1 MGVNIN
7 SSFLLSN
14 ANSKF
19 HIPVYESNFIE
30 SYYLPS
36 LSIIN
41 EMNDSI
47 RSAHLELYKL
57 SDVEFLDEGTLM
69 QDFMSKINDI
79 ITTIIK
85 TIKKIKDVMI
95 SNINKMLAKARS
107 VNLNQENLKDL
118 EKYIN
123 SYYDKELFI
132 KLNIYSNTLKDEL
145 INANIPS
152 PDYIF
157 SDKDYERILNTVN
170 DTMNNTYHMTE
181 DQIKDYLE
189 TYKNRL
195 TKERIDRRQQYIGVK
210 SIDSDD
216 LIDFVTYKEQL
227 QNNYIGAKTET
238 VITRDIAVK
247 SIDNLLNYKNVITDL
262 NNVKS
267 TIEKRY
273 SALSRR
279 VEIFRKDLL
288 ESIKNPITKFSASDK
303 DGATTDDIREKQLHV
318 VMIAKQ
324 AIVMSNTINAI
335 LQDHL
340 MAYMVKLECLYKM
353 NDQDVYIMNSVVN
366 TVKKSLGV
374 KVESA
379 DLFMERMQTE
389 DELND
394 SLTKFCEGCF
404 VLKELQSEQ
413 HLRSYVYEQVFTEA
427 DDVEKKN
434 VVERIVNMIVEML
447 KKFMLSLNKLIGT
460 DKKWLE
466 QNAATLKS
474 ADFKFPAQD
483 QNMEKWIPF
492 REDLLSK
499 PFNIPAFDMN
509 NTQLMDNL
517 ASDEEFAKFIYSK
530 IGASEADIKDEDAK
544 NGSFAVKCKAIF
556 SGGKEQDV
564 KISSLQP
571 DKDKFLEYC
580 NNYLQGE
587 NGGIYKSIVTD
598 TKSLD
603 QSKKNV
609 ERALK
614 SYKPA
619 QTTNDASSN
628 TTSSTQSST
637 SASSG
642 TSQNASEQNTAESKN
657 ESFGFGFDI
666 AGAFGL
672 MENANILMEAQA
684 PNVEKTDSE
693 NLKNSIGAAGGN
705 SDEGL
710 TSLKEK
716 SGRFFTMLG
725 NALGAKMTVSMQCY
739 NQYMYLFKWALKSQ
753 TDRAAENTDNTKAPA
768 KEGESNSESIIDQAK
783 K

>member
-57 SDVEFLDEGTLM
+57 SDIEFLDEGTLM

-107 VNLNQENLKDL
+107 VNLNPENLKET

-132 KLNIYSNTLKDEL
+132 KLNIFSNTLKDEL

-157 SDKDYERILNTVN
+157 SDKDYEGILNTVN
-170 DTMNNTYHMTE
+170 DTMNNNYHMTD

-195 TKERIDRRQQYIGVK
+195 TKERIDRRQQFIGVK

-216 LIDFVTYKEQL
+216 LIDFVSYKEQL

-238 VITRDIAVK
+238 VVTRDIAIK
-247 SIDNLLNYKNVITDL
+247 SIENLLNYKNVIADL

-279 VEIFRKDLL
+279 IEIFRKDLL
-288 ESIKNPITKFSASDK
+288 ESIKNPTAKFSASDK
-303 DGATTDDIREKQLHV
+303 DGATVDELREKQLHV

-340 MAYMVKLECLYKM
+340 TAYMVKLECLYKM

-366 TVKKSLGV
+366 AVKKSLGV
-374 KVESA
+374 KMESA
-379 DLFMERMQTE
+379 DLFIERMQTE
-389 DELND
+389 DEMND
-394 SLTKFCEGCF
+394 ALTRFCEGCF
-404 VLKELQSEQ
+404 VLRELQSEQ
-413 HLRSYVYEQVFTEA
+413 QLRSYVYGQILTEA
-427 DDVEKKN
+427 EDGDKKN
-434 VVERIVNMIVEML
+434 VVERIVNMIVEMF
-447 KKFMLSLNKLIGT
+447 KKFMLSLNKLVGT

-466 QNAATLKS
+466 QNATTIKS
-474 ADFKFPAQD
+474 SDFKFPAQD

-499 PFNIPAFDMN
+499 PFNVPAFDMN
-509 NTQLMDNL
+509 NSQLMDTL
-517 ASDEEFAKFIYSK
+517 VSDEEFAKFIYSK

-564 KISSLQP
+564 KISSLQT
-571 DKDKFLEYC
+571 DKDKFFEYC

-587 NGGIYKSIVTD
+587 NGGIYKSIVSD
-598 TKSLD
+598 TKALD

-619 QTTNDASSN
+619 QADNTSSN
-628 TTSSTQSST
+628 NSTSSTQAST
-637 SASSG
+637 NG
-642 TSQNASEQNTAESKN
+642 TSETNDNNSEQNSTETKN

-672 MENANILMEAQA
+672 MENANILIEAQA
-684 PNVEKTDSE
+684 PNVAKTDAE
-693 NLKNSIGAAGGN
+693 NLKGSIGAAGGN
-705 SDEGL
+705 NDEGL
-710 TSLKEK
+710 TNLKEK

-753 TDRAAENTDNTKAPA
+753 TDRAAENADTTKAPE
-768 KEGESNSESIIDQAK
+768 KQSDTNSESIIDQAK